1 MPSVKSKV
9 RALGN
14 VDGDVY
20 EYNRVFESALGH
32 EEEFEKTDLSRVQV
46 RAGT

>member
-20 EYNRVFESALGH
+20 EYNHVFESALGH
-32 EEEFEKTDLSRVQV
+32 EEFEKTELSRVQV